1 MRVELMDTSIID
13 NFQSKNIIVLGD
25 VMLDKY
31 VWGRVT
37 RISPEAPVPVV
48 EVQKETYVPGGAANA
63 ANNIVSLGGKA
74 VLIGMVGDD
83 IHKDVLIKELEQRG
97 IASQLV
103 LDSRPTTTKV
113 RVMGQKQQL
122 VRIDYEHKHP
132 IDEETGKRIL
142 DVIKDTPSD
151 AIVISDYAKGIITQE
166 LYNEILHL
174 AEALKVPV
182 FVDAKPRRTISY
194 AGATVIK
201 TNNKE
206 ACELAGVEEH
216 NGDQIEEIGKKLV
229 EVLQSNIIITRGE
242 KGVSIFS
249 KEGNVTHVP
258 TKAKQVFD
266 VTGAGDTFLAA
277 FALAFVSGAS
287 LEDSAIIA
295 NHAAGIKVGKI
306 GTASV
311 SADELRQ
318 DLQ

>member
-1 MRVELMDTSIID
+1 MDKTIID
-13 NFQSKNIIVLGD
+13 RFIEKTILVLGD

-48 EVQKETYVPGGAANA
+48 EVQNETYVPGGAANA

-103 LDSRPTTTKV
+103 LDDRPTTTKV

-122 VRIDYEHKHP
+122 VRIDYEHKHL
-132 IDEETGKRIL
+132 IDDNTGKRIL
-142 DVIKDTPSD
+142 DVIKDTPCD
-151 AIVISDYAKGIITQE
+151 AIVISDYAKGIITQQ
-166 LYNEILHL
+166 LYNDILHL
-174 AEALKVPV
+174 AESLKIPV
-182 FVDAKPRRTISY
+182 FVDAKPRRTINY

-216 NGDQIEEIGKKLV
+216 NGDQIEEIGKRLV
-229 EVLQSNIIITRGE
+229 EQLQSNIIITRGE
-242 KGVSIFS
+242 KGVSVFS
-249 KEGNVTHVP
+249 KDGNITHIP

-277 FALAFVSGAS
+277 FTLAFVSGAS
-287 LEDSAIIA
+287 LEDSATIA

>member
-1 MRVELMDTSIID
+1 MDKSIID
-13 NFQSKNIIVLGD
+13 RFPEKTILVLGD

-31 VWGRVT
+31 IWGRVS
-37 RISPEAPVPVV
+37 RISPEAPVQIV
-48 EVQKETYVPGGAANA
+48 EVQSETYAPGGAANA

-83 IHKDVLIKELEQRG
+83 FHKDILIKELEQRG

-103 LDSRPTTTKV
+103 LDNRPTTTKI
-113 RVMGQKQQL
+113 RVMGQRQQL

-132 IDEETGKRIL
+132 IDDETGKKIL
-142 DVIKDTPSD
+142 EVIKETPSD
-151 AIVISDYAKGIITQE
+151 AIVISDYAKGIITQQ
-166 LYNEILHL
+166 LYDEILRL
-174 AEALKVPV
+174 AESLKVPV
-182 FVDAKPRRTISY
+182 FVDVKPRQAVNY

-201 TNNKE
+201 TNHKE

-216 NGDQIEEIGKKLV
+216 NDDGIENVGKMLV
-229 EVLQSNIIITRGE
+229 EHLKSNIVITRGE
-242 KGVSIFS
+242 RGVSIFS
-249 KEGNVTHVP
+249 REGKITHAP

-277 FALAFVSGAS
+277 LALSFASGAS
-287 LEDSAIIA
+287 LEDSSIIA

-311 SADELRQ
+311 SAEELRQ

>member
-1 MRVELMDTSIID
+1 MDISIID
-13 NFQSKNIIVLGD
+13 QFPGKTILVLGD

-31 VWGRVT
+31 VWGKVS

-48 EVQKETYVPGGAANA
+48 EVQSETYTPGGAANA

-74 VLIGMVGDD
+74 VLMGMVGDD

-103 LDSRPTTTKV
+103 LDSRPTTTKI
-113 RVMGQKQQL
+113 RVMGMKQQL
-122 VRIDYEHKHP
+122 LRIDYEHKHP
-132 IDEETGKRIL
+132 IDDETGKKIL
-142 DVIKDTPSD
+142 EVIKETPSD
-151 AIVISDYAKGIITQE
+151 AILISDYAKGIITQE

-174 AEALKVPV
+174 AEGLKVPV
-182 FVDAKPRRTISY
+182 FVDVKPRRQINY

-229 EVLQSNIIITRGE
+229 EMLQSNIIITRGE
-242 KGVSIFS
+242 RGVSIFS
-249 KEGNVTHVP
+249 KDGNITQVP

-277 FALAFVSGAS
+277 FSLAYVSGAS
-287 LEDSAIIA
+287 LEDSSIIA
-295 NHAAGIKVGKI
+295 NHAAGIKVGKV

-311 SADELRQ
+311 TADELRQ